1 MQLDTFIRYRFTATD
16 AEREIGRGRGRG
28 REISAKRL
36 AFYWPNIC
44 FVDDFWPGHKLALIR
59 PEILSNISLS
69 LSLAIFNVLKR
80 ISQTDRGTDGRKT
93 DGSGSKTEPKL
104 PVKKM
109 RGKTIAKRRSKVS
122 RGSAQA
128 EAEAG

>member
-16 AEREIGRGRGRG
+16 AERKIGRG

-93 DGSGSKTEPKL
+93 DGSGSGSKTEPKL

-109 RGKTIAKRRSKVS
+109 RGKTIARRRSKVS
-122 RGSAQA
+122 RGSAEA